1 MNSIATVVFAAVL
14 GAAVAHPSSWPCN
27 FACMAAK
34 QPGGVFGGMGV
45 ANFNNGTDACVIT
58 TDIPAAGYTGGQNYT
73 VTVTSTGTFAQK
85 VTCSSGMFGDDDT
98 SNQPTKAMSQTH
110 TWTAPTSGAPASFG
124 AMDRIH
130 PVGKRS
136 TGGSHWGLVK
146 KEISRHGSR
155 GFMFIFHKHKAGFVS
170 NLGAPFWVW
179 GLSSDL
185 YSPRYFNTMCPRHVL
200 AANLIVTRI

>member
-1 MNSIATVVFAAVL
+1 
-14 GAAVAHPSSWPCN
+14 
-27 FACMAAK
+27 MAAK

-110 TWTAPTSGAPASFG
+110 TWTAPTSGAPASFAAACG
-124 AMDRIH
+124 D
-130 PVGKRS
+130 S
-136 TGGSHWGLVK
+136 T
-146 KEISRHGSR
+146 E
-155 GFMFIFHKHKAGFVS
+155 M
-170 NLGAPFWVW
+170 N
-179 GLSSDL
+179 
-185 YSPRYFNTMCPRHVL
+185 L
-200 AANLIVTRI
+200 AAHV